1 MIGSVTKNIE
11 LHQVRVK
18 SLESDFSLEMQVSK
32 IDREKL
38 LVMENP
44 GYAEIFAKYNPLRAV
59 VMIDKDSK
67 AELPVYLVIGINE
80 CTQIKT
86 VFPPKIGHH
95 RGPIAEKTKFGWTI
109 MSPGNEVNAN
119 EMFLT
124 TQTSSMDYEK
134 LCRLVFF
141 GLEDS
146 PTGD

>member
-11 LHQVRVK
+11 LYQVRVK

-38 LVMENP
+38 LVLENP
-44 GYAEIFAKYNPLRAV
+44 GYAEIFAKHNPLRAV

-86 VFPPKIGHH
+86 VYPPKIGHQEE
-95 RGPIAEKTKFGWTI
+95 PIAEKTKFGWTI

-134 LCRLVFF
+134 LCRHDV
-141 GLEDS
+141 LELEGS
-146 PTGD
+146 NW